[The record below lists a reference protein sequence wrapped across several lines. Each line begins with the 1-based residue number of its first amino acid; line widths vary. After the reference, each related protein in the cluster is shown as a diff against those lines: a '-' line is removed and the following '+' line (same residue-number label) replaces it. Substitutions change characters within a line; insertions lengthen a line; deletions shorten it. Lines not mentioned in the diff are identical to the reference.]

1 MMISA
6 LLRLTPVFAGL
17 LIIALPA
24 WAHKTSDSFIY
35 VDQTQSQ
42 VRIDLALR
50 DLALVLP
57 LDSNGDGKLSGA
69 EIRTGRD
76 AITRLVDQG
85 LTLSNTSG
93 TCRLSGMRWG
103 LSRHSDGPYAAG
115 RYQIACPDNQ
125 APKSLKYAL
134 LFEQDP
140 LHRALV
146 SVTDRQGERLGVL
159 APDDQT
165 MSLGT
170 GTSAFGNSLKLFGTF
185 LYEGVI
191 HLLIGLDHILF
202 LLVLM
207 LPATLPLKT
216 RRSHRHAS
224 QGHDLRTRLLE
235 LVGIVTAFTVA
246 HSITLALAALD
257 IVTLPIAWVETVIA
271 LSIAV
276 AALNVF
282 WPILGSKTWKL
293 AFGFGLIHGF
303 GFASV
308 LGDLTSGVSQT
319 VVALAGFN
327 LGVELGQLGLL
338 VVLFPML
345 YLCGRFQIYERAA
358 VPAMLLT
365 VGAVSL
371 YWVAER
377 ATAI

>member
-1 MMISA
+1 MMPG
-6 LLRLTPVFAGL
+6 LLRLTPVLAAL
-17 LIIALPA
+17 LFIAMPA
-24 WAHKTSDSFIY
+24 WAHKASDSFIY

-57 LDSNGDGKLSGA
+57 LDRNGDGKLNGA
-69 EIRTGRD
+69 EVRTGRV

-85 LTLSNTSG
+85 LALSNDSG
-93 TCRLSGMRWG
+93 ACRLTGRQWG
-103 LSRHSDGPYAAG
+103 LSRHSDGPYVAG
-115 RYQIACPDNQ
+115 RYQVACPDNQ
-125 APKSLKYAL
+125 APESLTYSL

-146 SVTDRQGERLGVL
+146 SVTDRQGESLGVL
-159 APDDQT
+159 APDDRT
-165 MSLGT
+165 MPLGT
-170 GTSAFGNSLKLFGTF
+170 GASTFGNSLKLFASF
-185 LYEGVI
+185 LYEGII

-207 LPATLPLKT
+207 LPATLPMNT
-216 RRSHRHAS
+216 RRAS
-224 QGHDLRTRLLE
+224 AQHYDLKPRLLE
-235 LVGIVTAFTVA
+235 LAGIVTAFTVA
-246 HSITLALAALD
+246 HSITLALAALN

-282 WPILGSKTWKL
+282 WPILGRKTWKL

-319 VVALAGFN
+319 VIALAGFN

-338 VVLFPML
+338 VILFPLL
-345 YLCGRFQIYERAA
+345 YLCGRFRLYQRAA
-358 VPAMLLT
+358 VPAVLLM
-365 VGAVSL
+365 VGALSL